1 MVTRTTYSKLL
12 TRDDE
17 SEKRIVVVQL
27 PLSLQLERRIAFNTS
42 AFPMYERVVDLLA
55 SATSL
60 GFFNGDEKKLENY
73 RVAGSLRQSHAALTA
88 AVVAHEGFLDTY
100 DALMRSVILEHTI
113 RRHRASTLYYQFPPS
128 VRIQPGP
135 SEAAGRMHSDAEYGH
150 RRGELNFWMPLT
162 EFVLTQTALMIE
174 SEPGKA
180 DFRPIDLGYGELLS
194 WYGTACRHF
203 APANSSSYT
212 RVSLDFRVAIGA
224 SSSDCEDERL
234 VGPLANHCRRY
245 DVPLVTVSIPEVLR

>member
-1 MVTRTTYSKLL
+1 MVTRTTYSKLS

-17 SEKRIVVVQL
+17 TENRIVVVQL
-27 PLSLQLERRIAFNTS
+27 PRSLQLERRIVFDTS
-42 AFPMYERVVDLLA
+42 AFPLYERVVDLLA

-60 GFFNGDEKKLENY
+60 GFFDGNEKKLENY
-73 RVAGSLRQSHAALTA
+73 RVAGSLRYSHAALTA
-88 AVVAHEGFLDTY
+88 AVVAHEGFLRTY
-100 DALMRSVILEHTI
+100 DALMRSVVLENTI
-113 RRHRASTLYYQFPPS
+113 RRHQVSTLYYQFPPS

-135 SEAAGRMHSDAEYGH
+135 SEAAGRTHSDAEYGH

-180 DFRPIDLGYGELLS
+180 DFHPIDLGYGEMLS

-203 APANSSSYT
+203 APANSSSHT

-224 SSSDCEDERL
+224 NSMDCEVERL
-234 VGPLANHCRRY
+234 GGPLASHCRRY
-245 DVPLVTVSIPEVLR
+245 HVPLVSVSMTEGSG